1 MVTSTNKISNVTTN
15 LVVDST
21 SHLPEIIN
29 VPSSPS
35 IIETTT
41 TTTTNNSIQ
50 QLSSNELINNENV
63 CSKNFFYFKR
73 KFFYV
78 FFLKAQSN
86 SSSSHSPQSTST
98 ITSNGTSSTNGST
111 SSGAIQKRL
120 HVSNIPFR
128 FRDDDLKAM
137 FEVSKNGKR
146 NKNVTF
152 ISFLAIWR
160 NY

>member
-1 MVTSTNKISNVTTN
+1 VTSSSSTDSSSGQHHPYAYTNMATSTNKISNVTTN

-41 TTTTNNSIQ
+41 TNNSIQ

-78 FFLKAQSN
+78 FL
-86 SSSSHSPQSTST
+86 
-98 ITSNGTSSTNGST
+98 
-111 SSGAIQKRL
+111 
-120 HVSNIPFR
+120 
-128 FRDDDLKAM
+128 
-137 FEVSKNGKR
+137 
-146 NKNVTF
+146 
-152 ISFLAIWR
+152 
-160 NY
+160 